1 MKENI
6 LNDKE
11 IAKVISEKL
20 GDPKTELPNSALWK
34 SLLKYLLPIS
44 ERLYQAFRGLRA
56 SNANLEIN
64 EDNLNFSFP
73 SNYDDDFKALIKK
86 KYIKPYASL
95 IKDAMKKVV
104 AIEKAKETGFSKRIP
119 I

>member
-1 MKENI
+1 M

-11 IAKVISEKL
+11 IARVISEKL
-20 GDPKTELPNSALWK
+20 GDPKVELPNSVLWK

-56 SNANLEIN
+56 SGASLEIN
-64 EDNLNFSFP
+64 EDNLSFNFP
-73 SNYDDDFKALIKK
+73 SYYSDDFKALIRK

-104 AIEKAKETGFSKRIP
+104 AVEKARDTGFSKRIP

>member
-1 MKENI
+1 M

-11 IAKVISEKL
+11 IARVISEKL
-20 GDPKTELPNSALWK
+20 GDPKVEFPNSALWK

-44 ERLYQAFRGLRA
+44 ERLYQAFRGMRA
-56 SNANLEIN
+56 SNAGLEIN
-64 EDNLNFSFP
+64 EDNLIFNFP
-73 SNYDDDFKALIKK
+73 SYYNDDFKALIRK
-86 KYIKPYASL
+86 KYIMPYANL

-104 AIEKAKETGFSKRIP
+104 AVERNKDTGFSRRIP